1 MKARKIRLLTIL
13 FASVLLILAIAVP
26 LSSCSSRNTAKFAF
40 ELKDA
45 KIEYSEAVG
54 VHYASI
60 TVVTTCVSGRL
71 YEKDYPHNAEGGK
84 PWILDGE
91 VSREGHAQVN
101 AMMTE
106 LDIRKGDV
114 IEYTWTFDI
123 PRTFLEGEYD
133 VRVEWFGTEQVFE
146 KVNFSAAK

>member
-1 MKARKIRLLTIL
+1 MKTNKIRFLTTLL
-13 FASVLLILAIAVP
+13 ASVLLILSVTVP
-26 LSSCSSRNTAKFAF
+26 LSSCGSRNTAKFEF

-45 KIEYSEAVG
+45 RIEYSEAVG

-71 YEKDYPHNAEGGK
+71 YEKEYPHNAEGGK
-84 PWILDGE
+84 PWLIDGE
-91 VSREGHAQVN
+91 IHREGHAEVN
-101 AMMTE
+101 ALMTE

-133 VRVEWFGTEQVFE
+133 VRVEWFGSEQVFE